1 MSAKKPPKSQIRVL
15 CVDDHLEIRRLFELV
30 LKDQEGIEIVGM
42 SDSAEDLEQRIEE
55 HRPEVVVMDIS
66 MPGRNPVDAMR
77 EAKGQ
82 YPSVR
87 FLVSSSYDDPGMIER
102 VFQAG
107 ANGYLVKGSAFEE
120 LADSIR
126 RVTRDEKVVPRK
138 LPDAW

>member
-1 MSAKKPPKSQIRVL
+1 VTTKKKPQPGIRVL

-30 LKDQEGIEIVGM
+30 LKDQDGIEIVAM
-42 SDSAEDLEQRIEE
+42 SDSAEDLEKKIEE
-55 HRPEVVVMDIS
+55 NRPEVVVMDIS

-77 EAKGQ
+77 DCRKQ
-82 YPSVR
+82 YPAVR

-102 VFQAG
+102 VFEAG
-107 ANGYLVKGSAFEE
+107 ANGYLVKGTAFEE

-138 LPDAW
+138 PDAW

>member
-1 MSAKKPPKSQIRVL
+1 MSPKKQPKPGIRVL

-30 LKDQEGIEIVGM
+30 LKDQEGIEIVAM
-42 SDSAEDLEQRIEE
+42 SDSAEDLEQKIEE

-77 EAKGQ
+77 EAREQ
-82 YPSVR
+82 YPAVR

>member
-1 MSAKKPPKSQIRVL
+1 MTKKRSEPDIRVL

-30 LKDQEGIEIVGM
+30 LKDQEGIEIVAM
-42 SDSAEDLEQRIEE
+42 ADSAEDLEEKIET
-55 HRPEVVVMDIS
+55 HRPEVVVLDIS

-77 EAKGQ
+77 EARER
-82 YPSVR
+82 YPAVR

-126 RVTRDEKVVPRK
+126 RVKRDEKVVPGK
-138 LPDAW
+138 LPDIR

>member
-1 MSAKKPPKSQIRVL
+1 MTTKKKPQPGIRVL

-30 LKDQEGIEIVGM
+30 LKDQDGIEIVAM
-42 SDSAEDLEQRIEE
+42 SDSAEDLEKKIEE
-55 HRPEVVVMDIS
+55 NRPEVVVMDIS

-77 EAKGQ
+77 DCRKQ
-82 YPSVR
+82 YPAVR

-102 VFQAG
+102 VFEAG
-107 ANGYLVKGSAFEE
+107 ANGYLVKGTAFEE

-138 LPDAW
+138 PDAW

>member
-1 MSAKKPPKSQIRVL
+1 MSPKKPPPQPQIRVL

-30 LKDQEGIEIVGM
+30 LKEQDGIEIVGM

-55 HRPEVVVMDIS
+55 HRPEVVVLDIS

-77 EAKGQ
+77 EAKEQ
-82 YPSVR
+82 YPAVR

-138 LPDAW
+138 PDAW